1 MAFGMYAASIPVYQ
15 RQLTAI
21 SKVLDKAQV
30 WATAKKVDE
39 TVLLGTRMIPDMLP
53 LSRQVMIACRF
64 AEESVAR
71 LAGAEVPKAP
81 EANEK
86 NLADLKARIAA
97 VMMGISAC
105 KPEQIDGTSPCRTSI
120 SIARP
125 LTQSC
130 GRRASRSGN
139 GISSAV
145 CKGFRR
151 PCAQRP
157 GVIML
162 GLSAVMCIT
171 ARQPGGPDQGRR
183 FCFIRRLAC

>member
-21 SKVLDKAQV
+21 SKVLDKAQA

-53 LSRQVMIACRF
+53 FSRQVMIACRF

-81 EANEK
+81 EATEK

-97 VMMGISAC
+97 VLAGIGAV
-105 KPEQIDGTSPCRTSI
+105 KPEQIDGSEGREVVLT
-120 SIARP
+120 IAGNP
-125 LTQSC
+125 LKLT
-130 GRRASRSGN
+130 G
-139 GISSAV
+139 
-145 CKGFRR
+145 
-151 PCAQRP
+151 AQYLEHFAMPNFYFHCTTTYAILRQA
-157 GVIML
+157 GVEIGKRDFIG
-162 GLSAVMCIT
+162 GL
-171 ARQPGGPDQGRR
+171 
-183 FCFIRRLAC
+183 

>member
-1 MAFGMYAASIPVYQ
+1 
-15 RQLTAI
+15 
-21 SKVLDKAQV
+21 VLDKAQV

-105 KPEQIDGTSPCRTSI
+105 KPEQIDGSEGREVVLT
-120 SIARP
+120 IAGNP
-125 LTQSC
+125 LKLT
-130 GRRASRSGN
+130 G
-139 GISSAV
+139 
-145 CKGFRR
+145 
-151 PCAQRP
+151 AQYLQHFAMPNFYFHCTTTYAILRQA
-157 GVIML
+157 GVEI
-162 GLSAVMCIT
+162 GK
-171 ARQPGGPDQGRR
+171 RD
-183 FCFIRRLAC
+183 FIGSL